1 MKLLDSLFKIESQT
15 AQDGAYCYTV
25 RLDPEHFI
33 YKAHFPGEPITPG
46 VCILQ
51 ISKELLELAVGK
63 QLAVSVV
70 KNVKFLRIIT
80 PTQTPVM
87 DWNLQKIST
96 EEDGSVKVQVSVCN
110 GADVFA
116 KLSIVCKE
124 A

>member
-15 AQDGAYCYTV
+15 ALDGAYCYTV

-80 PTQTPVM
+80 PAETPVM